1 MHLVGKVWRH
11 RGDAGEQVVNRLVP
25 RRGASNGAASIREE
39 GVGELHEFGDGGVE
53 SEGFDVGAHA
63 AERLVCGAT
72 HRRFTC
78 GLVLACG
85 EHARVRIARLFAV
98 WVECECPDAAKEAH
112 HAADAARRPGAA
124 LIPRTHEHQEEAHRV
139 GAVSVDEFVGVLH
152 VAARLRH
159 ALAVGTKDLPLVEE
173 ARERL

>member
-1 MHLVGKVWRH
+1 MHLVGEVWCHWR
-11 RGDAGEQVVNRLVP
+11 DAGEQVVDRLVP

-63 AERLVCGAT
+63 AERLVCRASYCS
-72 HRRFTC
+72 FTC
-78 GLVLACG
+78 GLILACG
-85 EHARVRIARLFAV
+85 EHARVRITRLLAV
-98 WVECECPDAAKEAH
+98 RVEGECPDAAKEAH
-112 HAADAARRPGAA
+112 HAADAARRPGAT
-124 LIPRTHEHQEEAHRV
+124 LIPRAHEHQEEAHRI
-139 GAVSVDEFVGVLH
+139 GTVSADEFVGVLH

-159 ALAVGTKDLPLVEE
+159 ALAIGAKDLALIEE